1 MKLRILSVLGE
12 ALNFGGRRMATIMR
26 VAWLAIALLLI
37 VEMATVYAYLS
48 VIAGRVI
55 TFAEVGSFL
64 TAQQLLTRFASQGWS
79 QHLEQMAAITAASLV
94 VQVILTSTFMAPLIR
109 LAGLGERPAPGLL
122 RLPFG
127 PDQLRFIIS
136 SLLSALFVIVVILL
150 PMMTTSFFALKYIVA
165 AMSQTMASF
174 PDADSL
180 HTIKLVTAQE
190 GLAQRGAEWVFGL
203 AIPLAAAAPFGLLT
217 WLVTFF
223 HFSPRNR
230 PNATGKPNGFLR
242 AVVTFGIVALVYI
255 AAVAVLRETVM
266 QLLKSSSAIGAD
278 NAPDLAGAPVNVIL
292 FIVTAG
298 YLLVTYI
305 NLRLYPYPGVAVCRH
320 SLGLGGTLLLSRGWN
335 IIRIQIVLLAI
346 AGFFY
351 VLQVYIINSLF
362 LTTLLP
368 QVISILYQAVL
379 VSTKLVNSG
388 VGADW
393 VLPLFIW
400 IWNGIKILAN
410 VFWLFF
416 SYGVVAGLYGRLY
429 RDSERDEG
437 AAQ

>member
-1 MKLRILSVLGE
+1 MQLRILSILGE

-26 VAWLAIALLLI
+26 VSWLAVVLLLI
-37 VEMATVYAYLS
+37 VDMASVYAYLS

-64 TAQQLLTRFASQGWS
+64 SAQQLLARYAAQGWS
-79 QHLEQMAAITAASLV
+79 AHGEHMAAITAASLF
-94 VQVILTSTFMAPLIR
+94 VQVILVSTFMAPLIR
-109 LAGLGERPAPGLL
+109 MAGLGERPAPGLV

-136 SLLSALFVIVVILL
+136 SLLSVVFVIVVILL
-150 PMMTTSFFALKYIVA
+150 PIMTTSFFVLKYIVA

-180 HTIKLVTAQE
+180 HTIKLITAQE

-203 AIPLAAAAPFGLLT
+203 AVPLVAAAPFVLLA

-230 PNATGKPNGFLR
+230 PNATGKPNGLLR
-242 AVVTFGIVALVYI
+242 AVVTLGIIVLIFG
-255 AAVAVLRETVM
+255 AAVLLLGEVFT
-266 QLLKSSSAIGAD
+266 QILKSSSAAGAGG
-278 NAPDLAGAPVNVIL
+278 ATGFVSAPVNAIL
-292 FIVTAG
+292 LIATAT
-298 YLLVTYI
+298 YLLVIYV
-305 NLRLYPYPGVAVCRH
+305 NFRLYAYPGIAVCRR
-320 SLGLGGTLLLSRGWN
+320 SLGLGGTLRLSRGWN
-335 IIRIQIVLLAI
+335 IFRILIIFLAVS
-346 AGFFY
+346 GFFY
-351 VLQVYIINSLF
+351 VLQIFIINSL
-362 LTTLLP
+362 LLSKLLP
-368 QVISILYQAVL
+368 WVINLLYQAVL

-410 VFWLFF
+410 VFWAFF
-416 SYGVVAGLYGRLY
+416 SYGVIAGLYGRLY
-429 RDSERDEG
+429 RESEHIEG
-437 AAQ
+437 DA

>member
-1 MKLRILSVLGE
+1 MQLRILSILGE

-26 VAWLAIALLLI
+26 VSWLAVALLLI
-37 VEMATVYAYLS
+37 VDMASVYASLS

-64 TAQQLLTRFASQGWS
+64 SAQKLLARFASQGWS
-79 QHLEQMAAITAASLV
+79 QHWEHMAAIAGASLL
-94 VQVILTSTFMAPLIR
+94 VQVILISTFMAPLIR
-109 LAGLGERPAPGLL
+109 WAGLGERPGPGSV

-127 PDQLRFIIS
+127 ADQLRFIIS
-136 SLLSALFVIVVILL
+136 SLLSALFVVVIILL
-150 PMMTTSFFALKYIVA
+150 PIMTTSFFTLKYIVA

-180 HTIKLVTAQE
+180 HTIKLITAEE
-190 GLAQRGAEWVFGL
+190 GLVQRGAEWVFGL
-203 AIPLAAAAPFGLLT
+203 AVPLAAAAPFVLLT

-230 PNATGKPNGFLR
+230 PNATGKPNWFLR
-242 AVVTFGIVALVYI
+242 AVATLGVVALI
-255 AAVAVLRETVM
+255 FSAAVVLLRAPVM
-266 QLLKSSSAIGAD
+266 QVLKSASAAGGA
-278 NAPDLAGAPVNVIL
+278 ADLSGAPVNAIL

-298 YLLVTYI
+298 FLLVTYI
-305 NLRLYPYPGVAVCRH
+305 NLRLYPYPGIAVCRR
-320 SLGLGGTLLLSRGWN
+320 SLGLGGTLRLSRGWN
-335 IIRIQIVLLAI
+335 IIRMQIILLAV
-346 AGFFY
+346 AGFFFI
-351 VLQVYIINSLF
+351 LQIIINSLF
-362 LTTLLP
+362 LSTLIP
-368 QVISILYQAVL
+368 QVINLLYQAVL

-410 VFWLFF
+410 VFWAFF
-416 SYGVVAGLYGRLY
+416 SYGVIAGLYGRLY
-429 RDSERDEG
+429 RDSESIEG
-437 AAQ
+437 VN

>member
-1 MKLRILSVLGE
+1 MQLRILSILGE

-26 VAWLAIALLLI
+26 VSWLAVVLLLI
-37 VEMATVYAYLS
+37 VDMASVYASLS

-64 TAQQLLTRFASQGWS
+64 SAQKLLARYAAQGWGA
-79 QHLEQMAAITAASLV
+79 HGGHMAAIAGVSLL
-94 VQVILTSTFMAPLIR
+94 VQVILISTFMAPLIR
-109 LAGLGERPAPGLL
+109 WAGLGERPGPGSV

-127 PDQLRFIIS
+127 PDQLRFLIS
-136 SLLSALFVIVVILL
+136 SLFSALFVGVIILL
-150 PMMTTSFFALKYIVA
+150 PIMTTSFFTLKYIVA

-180 HTIKLVTAQE
+180 HTIKLITAEE
-190 GLAQRGAEWVFGL
+190 GLVQRGAEWVFGF
-203 AIPLAAAAPFGLLT
+203 AVPLAAAAPFVLLT

-230 PNATGKPNGFLR
+230 PNATGKPNWVLR
-242 AVVTFGIVALVYI
+242 AVATFGVVAVI
-255 AAVAVLRETVM
+255 FGAAVVLLRAPVM
-266 QLLKSSSAIGAD
+266 QVLKSASAAGGA
-278 NAPDLAGAPVNVIL
+278 ADLTGAPVNVIL

-298 YLLVTYI
+298 FLLVTYI
-305 NLRLYPYPGVAVCRH
+305 NLRLYPYPGIAVCRR
-320 SLGLGGTLLLSRGWN
+320 SLGLGGTLRLSRGWN
-335 IIRIQIVLLAI
+335 IVRMPIILLAV
-346 AGFFY
+346 AGFFFI
-351 VLQVYIINSLF
+351 LQIIINSLF
-362 LTTLLP
+362 LSTLIP
-368 QVISILYQAVL
+368 QVINLLYQAVL

-410 VFWLFF
+410 VFWAFF
-416 SYGVVAGLYGRLY
+416 SYGVIAGLYGRLY
-429 RDSERDEG
+429 RDSESIEG
-437 AAQ
+437 VN